1 MDSELL
7 LFNLSGLPPR
17 LVSKLE
23 NEVFLLEESL
33 QWSHITV
40 SLSQFC
46 AHVYCAHNFVLK
58 KKRKNVCIYIKKNC
72 KI

>member
-33 QWSHITV
+33 Q
-40 SLSQFC
+40 
-46 AHVYCAHNFVLK
+46 
-58 KKRKNVCIYIKKNC
+58 
-72 KI
+72 